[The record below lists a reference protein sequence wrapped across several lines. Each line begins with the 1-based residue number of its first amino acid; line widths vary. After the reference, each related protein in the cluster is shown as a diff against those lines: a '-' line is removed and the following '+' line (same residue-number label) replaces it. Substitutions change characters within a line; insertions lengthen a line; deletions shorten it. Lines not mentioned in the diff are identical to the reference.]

1 MYPLQNGYQS
11 HNTCDAVKNAFVNC
25 TYSFH
30 TSLPLRIIYVPISP
44 FDRLLYDRVSSDRGV
59 TEIGQCATR
68 VQPTYPLSVK
78 FSLPFL
84 AGL

>member
-1 MYPLQNGYQS
+1 MYPLHKGYQS
-11 HNTCDAVKNAFVNC
+11 HNTCEAAKNAFANC
-25 TYSFH
+25 TYSFQ
-30 TSLPLRIIYVPISP
+30 TSLPLGIIDVPVSP

-59 TEIGQCATR
+59 TQIGQCAMR
-68 VQPTYPLSVK
+68 VQLTYRLSVK